1 MYNSHMSEFK
11 FFVPINVRYAD
22 LDAQWHVNNSCFLTF
37 MEQSRL
43 EYLQHL
49 GLFDGKTFLD
59 LRLIIADVH
68 VSYKAPIVLGQ
79 KVRVGTR
86 VVKIGNKSIVFEY
99 IIEDEESGDSCAIG
113 EVIGVCYNFRT
124 HETLPV
130 PPEWREK
137 IAAFEGKSFE

>member
-37 MEQSRL
+37 ME
-43 EYLQHL
+43 
-49 GLFDGKTFLD
+49 